1 MEAELAELQADV
13 RELSAKKRDARARS
27 IIADLDER
35 LDAVAQEIQKVI
47 EHALVNIGADNPKV
61 TKRGKEMMSS
71 EAHATVYSIQAE
83 HAADELRGEVAQD
96 DGTPE
101 AGDRRRSCAAT
112 LMALLDTLTPDHAIQ
127 EQLRGELAVP
137 LEEAR
142 KEKAAEEKA
151 KAALEEKVT
160 DRKSVV

>member
-61 TKRGKEMMSS
+61 TRGGGEIIFINIKIILVSISNFIIIIIVIITITMFFLYHYYHYSKVTKRGKEMMSS

-83 HAADELRGEVAQD
+83 QYY
-96 DGTPE
+96 
-101 AGDRRRSCAAT
+101 
-112 LMALLDTLTPDHAIQ
+112 IY
-127 EQLRGELAVP
+127 
-137 LEEAR
+137 
-142 KEKAAEEKA
+142 
-151 KAALEEKVT
+151 
-160 DRKSVV
+160 